1 MKNRTAD
8 ISISPNQDTPYSEE
22 EALTLILNNLD
33 DLFLLVDRNLRVMLT
48 NEYTRQKVREYFGLD
63 VIIGMNALDL
73 APRERHKDLEQIY
86 GQVFKGVEFKTSTE
100 VQTANKTI
108 YFEHSFRPAR
118 NKSGEVT
125 AAMVST
131 RNITDRKKEEFIL
144 KELEERWRFALEGG
158 KLCAWD
164 WNIETGSA
172 FYSDSFKKLYGYDAE
187 EFNGTIDKWKRM
199 IHPDDKKRMDAAI
212 KEHMASSD
220 PFYEST
226 YRIRAKDGSYK
237 WILARG
243 VIVSRNEK
251 GDAIRMIGTHMD
263 ITDQVNTEEQL
274 RISNDRYRNVIL
286 ATSDIIYDW
295 DIKTGKIFWSD
306 NYTKALGWELP
317 EDKKLHIT
325 TYVDHIHPA
334 DRSRV
339 ENTLAGVIDDT
350 SKTNWQEEYRY
361 KKADGNYAYVSD
373 RGYIIRNN
381 NREAIR
387 MTGAMEDIT
396 ERKQNEQLLFLER
409 MVFEMSANLQ
419 TSLSEIVQALLH
431 GVHEMY
437 PEAGLLVLLLKDDE
451 TVESLGAIQIPELFL
466 ASLNGRKLCPEDG
479 PCGES
484 MHTKQIVFVEDI
496 QSGNL
501 SLEYASVALRHG
513 LRSCWCFPIFH
524 GADEVLGCF
533 AVYHKQPK
541 SPSVSELNILERIR
555 NILRVV
561 TEHYWSL
568 NEIRLAH
575 ERFDIIMKATNDLIW
590 DWNLETNI
598 IYRDEVGLRNVF
610 GLDSN
615 EPIKGLYQWLG
626 RLHPEDQGRA
636 EEMIHTIATS
646 AMQDTFEIEYRFRRG
661 DGTYADVYDRGRI
674 IRNSEGKP
682 VRMIGAAQDVT
693 ERKRLEQELLENELE
708 RQKAINQATVDTQ
721 EQERSEIGKELHDNV
736 NQVLTTTKLYLDLA
750 ATNAELKD
758 ELIQKSNKNI
768 VSVIN
773 EIRQLSRSLMDPSI
787 GDLGLVDS
795 LHDLI
800 QSINLTGKLHINL
813 SAERKIE
820 ALLNKNQKLTVFR
833 IIQEALNNA
842 IRHAK
847 ATTVSVAIRA
857 SKKIIELKIQD
868 NGIGF
873 DPGQIKKGAGL
884 KNIQNRIYLING
896 SHSIQSAA
904 GKGCIITINF
914 PVTSKPLE

>member
-8 ISISPNQDTPYSEE
+8 ISLFKDQDTPYSEE
-22 EALTLILNNLD
+22 EALALILNNLD
-33 DLFLLVDRNLRVMLT
+33 DLFLLIDQDLRVALT
-48 NEYTRQKVREYFGLD
+48 NEHTKRKVREYFQVD
-63 VIIGMNALDL
+63 VTLGMSVLEL
-73 APRERHKDLEQIY
+73 APPERRKDLEQVY
-86 GQVFKGVEFKTSTE
+86 RQVLKGAEINTSTQ
-100 VQTANKTI
+100 VQLGSKTL
-108 YFEHSFRPAR
+108 FFDHSFKPAR
-118 NKSGEVT
+118 NKKGEVI

-131 RNITDRKKEEFIL
+131 RNVTDRKKEEFIL

-172 FYSDSFKKLYGYDAE
+172 YYSDSFHKLYGYDAR
-187 EFNGTIDKWKRM
+187 EFNGPIEKWKEM
-199 IHPDDKKRMDAAI
+199 IHPDDRKRMDAAI
-212 KEHMASSD
+212 KEHMASED

-226 YRIRAKDGSYK
+226 YRIRTKDGSYK

-243 VIVSRNEK
+243 VLVTRNEK
-251 GDAIRMIGTHMD
+251 GEPIRMIGTHMD
-263 ITDQVNTEEQL
+263 ITEQVNTEEAL

-295 DIKTGKIFWSD
+295 DISSGKIFWSD
-306 NYTKALGWELP
+306 NYTKALGWDLP

-334 DRSRV
+334 DRIRV

-350 SKTNWQEEYRY
+350 NKTNWQEEYRY

-373 RGYIIRNN
+373 RGYIIRDNN
-381 NREAIR
+381 KDAIR

-409 MVFEMSANLQ
+409 MVFELSANLNV
-419 TSLSEIVQALLH
+419 SLSEIVQALLH
-431 GVHEMY
+431 GVHQMY
-437 PEAGLLVLLLKDDE
+437 PEASLSVLLLKDDD
-451 TVESLGAIQIPELFL
+451 TVESLGAIHIPDLFL
-466 ASLNGRKLCPEDG
+466 ATLNGKQLTPEDG

-484 MHTKQIVFVEDI
+484 MRTKQVVIIEDFTA
-496 QSGNL
+496 QHP
-501 SLEYASVALRHG
+501 ASENASNAVRYG

-524 GADEVLGCF
+524 GPDEVLGCF

-541 SPSVSELNILERIR
+541 APAPGELNILERIR
-555 NILRVV
+555 NILRVL

-615 EPIKGLYQWLG
+615 ESIKGVYQWLG
-626 RLHPEDQGRA
+626 RLHPEDQARA
-636 EEMIHTIATS
+636 EEMINSILTS
-646 AMQDTFEIEYRFRRG
+646 ALQDTFEIEYRFRRG

-682 VRMIGAAQDVT
+682 IRMIGAAQDVT

-758 ELIQKSNKNI
+758 ELIQKSSKNI

-800 QSINLTGKLHINL
+800 QSINLTGKLHITLN
-813 SAERKIE
+813 AERKVE
-820 ALLNKNQKLTVFR
+820 GLLNKNQKLTVFR

-847 ATTVSVAIRA
+847 ATTVTLLIRA
-857 SKKIIELKIQD
+857 TKKMIELKIQD
-868 NGIGF
+868 DGIGF

-914 PVTSKPLE
+914 PLTSKPLE